1 MLFQHVAI
9 VLTHHHTIKK
19 FMKGVFNLRPPKNK
33 YHSIWD
39 NDKLL
44 QYLQSMET
52 YRNRGMSK
60 KHK

>member
-1 MLFQHVAI
+1 
-9 VLTHHHTIKK
+9 
-19 FMKGVFNLRPPKNK
+19 MKGVFNLRPPKNK